1 MLHNVGKIDRYI
13 RLATAITI
21 FVLYYLEVISGDLG
35 EGLLIA
41 AVVLFAT
48 SLRRCCPIYGLLGL
62 GTCSASAAS
71 KQDRAII
78 KTKKLKL

>member
-13 RLATAITI
+13 RMAAAITI
-21 FVLYYLEVISGDLG
+21 FVLYFLEVISGDLG

-48 SLRRCCPIYGLLGL
+48 SLRRCCPIYGLLGF
-62 GTCSASAAS
+62 GTCATEPTG
-71 KQDRAII
+71 KETPKI

>member
-1 MLHNVGKIDRYI
+1 MFHNVGKIDRYI
-13 RLATAITI
+13 RMAAAITI
-21 FVLYYLEVISGDLG
+21 IVLYFMEIISGDLG
-35 EGLLIA
+35 EGLLVA

-62 GTCSASAAS
+62 GTCATEPTS
-71 KQDRAII
+71 KSKPKI

>member
-13 RLATAITI
+13 RLATALTI
-21 FVLYYLEVISGDLG
+21 FILYYLEVISGDLG

-41 AVVLFAT
+41 AVVLFFT
-48 SLRRCCPIYGLLGL
+48 SLRRCCPVYGLLGF
-62 GTCSASAAS
+62 GTFSTEPAGKESP
-71 KQDRAII
+71 KI

>member
-1 MLHNVGKIDRYI
+1 MFHNVGKIDRYI
-13 RLATAITI
+13 RLVAALTI
-21 FVLYYLEVISGDLG
+21 FVLYFLEVISGDLG
-35 EGLLIA
+35 EGLLVA

-62 GTCSASAAS
+62 GTCSTEPTGNESP
-71 KQDRAII
+71 KI

>member
-13 RLATAITI
+13 RLATALTI
-21 FVLYYLEVISGDLG
+21 FILYYLEVISGDLG

-41 AVVLFAT
+41 AVVLFVT
-48 SLRRCCPIYGLLGL
+48 SLRRCCPVYGLLGF
-62 GTCSASAAS
+62 GTCSAEPNGKEAP
-71 KQDRAII
+71 KI